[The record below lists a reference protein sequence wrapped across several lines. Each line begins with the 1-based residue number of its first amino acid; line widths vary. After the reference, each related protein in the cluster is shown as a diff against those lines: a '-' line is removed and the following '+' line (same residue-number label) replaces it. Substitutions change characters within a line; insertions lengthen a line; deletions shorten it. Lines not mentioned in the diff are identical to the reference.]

1 MLFIRQFGFGKLA
14 GVIGCARIIIS
25 FFLDRKFLSFGDTYE
40 STYDSTYGSPYG
52 FTLWVNL
59 WVKPDS
65 HYPA

>member
-14 GVIGCARIIIS
+14 GVIGRARIIIY
-25 FFLDRKFLSFGDTYE
+25 FFLDRKCLSFVDTYE

-65 HYPA
+65 HYHA